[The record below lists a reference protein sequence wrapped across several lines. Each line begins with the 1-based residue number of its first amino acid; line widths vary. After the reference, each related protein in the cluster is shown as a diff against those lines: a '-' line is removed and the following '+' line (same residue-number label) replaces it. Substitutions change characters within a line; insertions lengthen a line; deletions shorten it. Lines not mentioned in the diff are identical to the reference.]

1 MKKIVDYFNRSKL
14 HMGSCEY
21 NHGSDRARSLTYLIG
36 PLGVFAVYERSGPYY
51 LDEES
56 GWNASLH
63 YILKDHLGSWTTV
76 TNERGDVEQR
86 LSFDA
91 WGIPRDPDTWSGS
104 FTSRPMFD
112 CGFTG
117 HEHLYGFGLINMK
130 SPSSESRAKWLTSAM
145 PSAGGLGEANGRMYD
160 PVMSSF
166 LSVDNYVQ
174 APDFSQSFNRYAY
187 CLNNPLKYVDPS
199 GEFLTWSINQH
210 GFSIGMNFTP
220 AGVPLG
226 FGVNVGWANGGSVG
240 VYGEVAYRVGGTG
253 LGAGVGVQAGYDYNF
268 ATGGSFTASGFGFAS
283 YGCFSAGGSGS
294 YSYSFGSQTGTFGW
308 GVNAGIGLYYNSN
321 MNAYYGGGLSVG
333 YGSGGWSFGANG
345 YYNRMQ
351 KPVTTYG
358 ETVSVASEDIPAIKQ
373 QYADDCLETVLRWQE
388 STGFGAEVLTDQQL
402 AQCLVAGDG
411 DFDGNWFGKSGLN
424 YQKAKQCG
432 FAYYEEGKVPNT
444 VLEEAFIKM
453 KNQNARVII
462 NEAAETGGHSV
473 GLKSI
478 TEMKHSNIWGR
489 TTSGYRVVVMDPFYG
504 QYRVEPRY
512 NIISSKGISIFYY

>member
-1 MKKIVDYFNRSKL
+1 MPNCTI
-14 HMGSCEY
+14 H
-21 NHGSDRARSLTYLIG
+21 
-36 PLGVFAVYERSGPYY
+36 
-51 LDEES
+51 
-56 GWNASLH
+56 
-63 YILKDHLGSWTTV
+63 TTC
-76 TNERGDVEQR
+76 NC
-86 LSFDA
+86 
-91 WGIPRDPDTWSGS
+91 DPDTWSGS

-130 SPSSESRAKWLTSAM
+130 SPSSESRAKWHTSAM

-160 PVMSSF
+160 PVMSGF
-166 LSVDNYVQ
+166 LSPDNYIQ
-174 APDFSQSFNRYAY
+174 SPDFSQSFNRYAY

-199 GEFLTWSINQH
+199 GEFFTWSINQH
-210 GFSIGMNFTP
+210 GFSIGLNFTP
-220 AGVPLG
+220 AGIPLG
-226 FGVNVGWANGGSVG
+226 FGVNVGWADGGSVG
-240 VYGEVAYRVGGTG
+240 LYGEAAYRVGGTG
-253 LGAGVGVQAGYDYNF
+253 LGAGAGVQQSMDFNF
-268 ATGGSFTASGFGFAS
+268 NSGWSTSSSVFAYAS
-283 YGCFSAGGSGS
+283 YACFTAGGSAGYNWTSGS
-294 YSYSFGSQTGTFGW
+294 PFW
-308 GVNAGIGLYYNSN
+308 GVNGGIGFGRSDGNL
-321 MNAYYGGGLSVG
+321 GGGLSVG

-444 VLEEAFIKM
+444 VLDEAFIKM

-462 NEAAETGGHSV
+462 NEATETGGHSV
-473 GLKSI
+473 GIKSI